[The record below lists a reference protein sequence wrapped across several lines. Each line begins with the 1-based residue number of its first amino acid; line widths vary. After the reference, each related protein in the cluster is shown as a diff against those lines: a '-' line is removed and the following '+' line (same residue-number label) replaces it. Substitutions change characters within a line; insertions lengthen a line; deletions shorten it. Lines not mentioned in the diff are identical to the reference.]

1 MILIIKKRERLF
13 LHSLVFNWFGK
24 KFSGFIIIRSSCDD
38 LRLDFPSP
46 SVNALINS
54 SKPSASN
61 FESSWAL
68 ITLVIADPI
77 PVNICFIAAR
87 FAASVKSLLILLK
100 PILLKL
106 DKLTSELEELE
117 LELER

>member
-1 MILIIKKRERLF
+1 L
-13 LHSLVFNWFGK
+13 LVFNWFGK
-24 KFSGFIIIRSSCDD
+24 KFSGFIIIKSSCDD
-38 LRLDFPSP
+38 LRLDLPSP
-46 SVNALINS
+46 LVNALINS
-54 SKPSASN
+54 IKPSTSN

-77 PVNICFIAAR
+77 PVNNCLIVTR
-87 FAASVKSLLILLK
+87 FAAPVNSLLILLK

-117 LELER
+117 LLVLESELDQELELE